1 MSRLKYDTIRL
12 QNRFAPVRRAEIEPE
27 WVRMITFAT
36 KRALMAA
43 SVLSLASCASPMSTG
58 DKLNFQAALDAGD
71 YKGAAAM
78 AQTAGHI
85 TPDGQTQNVVWS
97 LNAGA
102 AMFDAGDMHNS
113 VLVLDTTEKLA
124 QANDLNHM
132 HAAVDYRYTTYDG
145 VMTNIYKAMAF
156 LAQGDR
162 DNARVELARAEDR
175 QRRAEEHFQHE
186 IAAGAAHQ
194 DGNQNAQFGDML
206 AKAEQS
212 PEYENASNNL
222 SALAT
227 YAPFENPF
235 ATYIRGI
242 YLLSDGDYSK
252 GMASLKR
259 ASQVLGPDSAA
270 TADVIWADKAHR
282 SRKPAKPQVWV
293 VFENGQSAT
302 YHELRLVLPMVTGQ
316 PMTLALPTL
325 VQNPPAYT
333 ALQVQAGGTS
343 ATTAEAGS
351 FDAVMASE
359 FAKRRPIILAEAVAE
374 VLAKNV
380 GSEIAQ
386 KSNNP
391 WLKLASAV
399 AANVSTADTRSWT
412 ALPKEFQVARI
423 DAPADGHVTVQTAQ
437 GQPLGDVTVPVDHPS
452 IVWVKVQQAG
462 AHPSIQVLPL

>member
-1 MSRLKYDTIRL
+1 MFTI
-12 QNRFAPVRRAEIEPE
+12 ATRRAF
-27 WVRMITFAT
+27 V
-36 KRALMAA
+36 AA
-43 SVLSLASCASPMSTG
+43 SVVSLASCASPMSTG

-78 AQTAGHI
+78 AQSAGHI
-85 TPDGQTQNVVWS
+85 TQDGQTQNVVWS

-102 AMFDAGDMHNS
+102 AMFDAGDMQNS
-113 VLVLDTTEKLA
+113 VRVLDTTEKLA

-145 VMTNIYKAMAF
+145 VMTNVYKAMAF

-162 DNARVELARAEDR
+162 ANARVEFARAEDR
-175 QRRAEEHFQHE
+175 QRRAEEHFQRE
-186 IAAGAAHQ
+186 IAASAEGQ
-194 DGNQNAQFGDML
+194 NGSQNAQFGDML
-206 AKAEQS
+206 AKAQQS

-242 YLLSDGDYSK
+242 YLISDGDYGN
-252 GMASLKR
+252 GMTSLKR
-259 ASQVLGPDSAA
+259 ASQILGPDSAA
-270 TADVIWADKAHR
+270 TADVIWADKAHHGHL
-282 SRKPAKPQVWV
+282 PAKPQTWV

-325 VQNPPAYT
+325 VQNPPAYA
-333 ALQVQAGGTS
+333 ALQIQAGGLS
-343 ATTAEAGS
+343 ASTAAAGS
-351 FDAVMASE
+351 FDSVMASE
-359 FAKRRPIILAEAVAE
+359 FVKRRPLILAEAVAE

-386 KSNNP
+386 KTNNP
-391 WLKLASAV
+391 WLKLASSIV
-399 AANVSTADTRSWT
+399 ANVSTADTRSWT

-423 DAPADGHVTVQTAQ
+423 DAPADGHVSVQTAQ
-437 GQPLGDVTVPVDHPS
+437 GQPLATSPCHRITPASFGSRCSKP
-452 IVWVKVQQAG
+452 
-462 AHPSIQVLPL
+462 AHAPRSR